1 MYTAS
6 RDLFKASHLETTSN
20 VGLDLRQFVI
30 IHVFWCFF
38 FLTHHHFLGRP
49 DNEEVYYQLHS
60 LEV

>member
-6 RDLFKASHLETTSN
+6 RDLFKTSHLETTSN
-20 VGLDLRQFVI
+20 VGLDLRQCVI
-30 IHVFWCFF
+30 IHVFRWF